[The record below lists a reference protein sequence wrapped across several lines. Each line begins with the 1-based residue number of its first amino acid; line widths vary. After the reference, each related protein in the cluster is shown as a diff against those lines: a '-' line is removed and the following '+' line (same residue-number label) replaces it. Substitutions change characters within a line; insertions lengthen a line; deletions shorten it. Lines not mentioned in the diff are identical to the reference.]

1 MGKPKKQT
9 IAYLKGLTKL
19 VIQAT
24 KGTTD
29 LVETMHSTIERG
41 HLPLGESRAT
51 TTSGITGLVY
61 KSIRGGA
68 QLVGTSLDYAMQT
81 VIPLLNDELVP
92 SRKKD
97 VFLSIINGVY
107 GDRLLLSENELAL
120 GMRFFYQN
128 QPIDNQLSSNVKSPS
143 TKIMLF
149 IHGLCMSHH
158 CWESG
163 DENLSSNMAETLG
176 YTPVYLDYNTGRC
189 IADNGQELATQLEQL
204 VDNWPVSVSHITT
217 AGHSMG
223 GLVARSARYYG
234 EKDNCRWIHLNKT
247 MASIGTPHA
256 GAPLEKV
263 ASVLENL
270 MQLSPYAIPFT
281 RLTKIRSEGIE
292 NLRHGE
298 ITATGDEF
306 VPLPI
311 DVEYFAL
318 AATLNKQEKF
328 TAEKFLGDGL
338 VTPDSAF
345 GQGQDSACTLLIPA
359 ENKWLSYE
367 LGHNEM
373 LTDSGVFQQLEKW
386 L

>member
-1 MGKPKKQT
+1 MGQPKKQT

-41 HLPLGESRAT
+41 HLPLGPSRAT

-61 KSIRGGA
+61 KSIRGGT
-68 QLVGTSLDYAMQT
+68 QLVGTSLDYAMQS

-107 GDRLLLSENELAL
+107 GDRLLLTENELAL
-120 GMRFFYQN
+120 GMQFFHQN
-128 QPIDNQLSSNVKSPS
+128 HAIDFQLSSKVKSPS

-158 CWESG
+158 CWKSG
-163 DENLSSNMAETLG
+163 DENLSKNMAETLG
-176 YTPVYLDYNTGRC
+176 YTPVYLNYNTGRC
-189 IADNGQELATQLEQL
+189 IADNGLELATQLEQL
-204 VDNWPVSVSHITT
+204 VNIWPVKVSNITIV
-217 AGHSMG
+217 GHSMG

-234 EKDNCRWIHLNKT
+234 EKNNCRWVHINKT
-247 MASIGTPHA
+247 LVSIGTPHA

-263 ASVLENL
+263 ASALENL

-281 RLTKIRSEGIE
+281 RLTKIRSQGIE

-298 ITATGDEF
+298 ITTTGDKF

-311 DVEYFAL
+311 GVEYFAL
-318 AATLNKQEKF
+318 AATLNKRGKF
-328 TAEKFLGDGL
+328 TAESFIGDGL
-338 VTPDSAF
+338 VTPASAF
-345 GQGQDSACTLLIPA
+345 GQGQDSGCTLLIPDQ
-359 ENKWLSYE
+359 NKWLSYE

-373 LTDSGVFQQLEKW
+373 LTDAGVFEQLETW

>member
-92 SRKKD
+92 SRNKD
-97 VFLSIINGVY
+97 IFLSIINGVY
-107 GDRLLLSENELAL
+107 GDQLLLTENELAL

-128 QPIDNQLSSNVKSPS
+128 QAIDSQLCSNLKSPS

-158 CWESG
+158 CWGS
-163 DENLSSNMAETLG
+163 DNKNLSSTMAETLG
-176 YTPVYLDYNTGRC
+176 FTPIYLNYNTGLC
-189 IADNGQELATQLEQL
+189 IADNGQELSIQLEKI
-204 VDNWPVSVSHITT
+204 VDSWPVSVSHITLV
-217 AGHSMG
+217 GHSMG
-223 GLVARSARYYG
+223 GLVARSTRYYG
-234 EKDNCRWIHLNKT
+234 EKNNCHWINLNKT
-247 MASIGTPHA
+247 MASIGTPHV

-263 ASVLENL
+263 AYQLEKL
-270 MQLSPYAIPFT
+270 MQLSPYAIPFI
-281 RLTKIRSEGIE
+281 RLTKIRSQGIE

-298 ITATGDEF
+298 ITATDNKF

-311 DVEYFAL
+311 NVDYFAL

-328 TAEKFLGDGL
+328 TAEKILGDGL
-338 VTPDSAF
+338 VTPNSAF
-345 GQGQDSACTLLIPA
+345 GQGQDSARTLLIPT
-359 ENKWLSYE
+359 ENKWLTYE

-373 LTDSGVFQQLEKW
+373 LTDEGVYQQLEKW

>member
-1 MGKPKKQT
+1 MDKPKKQT

-29 LVETMHSTIERG
+29 LVETMHSTIERA
-41 HLPLGESRAT
+41 HLPLGESRAA

-61 KSIRGGA
+61 KSIRGGT

-107 GDRLLLSENELAL
+107 GDRLLLTENELAL
-120 GMRFFYQN
+120 GMQFFHQN
-128 QPIDNQLSSNVKSPS
+128 QAIDSQLSSNLKSPS

-163 DENLSSNMAETLG
+163 GENLSSKMAETLG

-189 IADNGQELATQLEQL
+189 IADNGLELAIQLEKL
-204 VDNWPVSVSHITT
+204 VDIWPVNVSNITIV
-217 AGHSMG
+217 GHSMG
-223 GLVARSARYYG
+223 GLVARSASYYG
-234 EKDNCRWIHLNKT
+234 EKNNCRWLHINKT
-247 MASIGTPHA
+247 LVSIGTPHA

-263 ASVLENL
+263 ASALENL
-270 MQLSPYAIPFT
+270 MQLSPYAIPFV
-281 RLTKIRSEGIE
+281 RLTKIRSQGIE
-292 NLRHGE
+292 NLRYGE
-298 ITATGDEF
+298 ITTSDKF

-318 AATLNKQEKF
+318 AATLNKQQKFTTEKF
-328 TAEKFLGDGL
+328 IGDGL

-345 GQGQDSACTLLIPA
+345 GQGQDSSSTLLIPA
-359 ENKWLSYE
+359 ENKRLIYE

-373 LTDSGVFQQLEKW
+373 LTDAGVFKQLETW

>member
-1 MGKPKKQT
+1 MDKPKRQT

-29 LVETMHSTIERG
+29 LVETMHSTIERA
-41 HLPLGESRAT
+41 HLPLGESRAA

-61 KSIRGGA
+61 KSIRGGT

-107 GDRLLLSENELAL
+107 GDRLLLTENELAL
-120 GMRFFYQN
+120 GMQFFHQN
-128 QPIDNQLSSNVKSPS
+128 QAIDSQLSSNLKSPS

-163 DENLSSNMAETLG
+163 GENLSSKMAETLG

-189 IADNGQELATQLEQL
+189 IADNGLELAIQLEKL
-204 VDNWPVSVSHITT
+204 VDIWPVNVTNITIV
-217 AGHSMG
+217 GHSMG
-223 GLVARSARYYG
+223 GLVARSASYYG
-234 EKDNCRWIHLNKT
+234 EKNNCRWLHINKT
-247 MASIGTPHA
+247 LVSIGTPHA

-263 ASVLENL
+263 ASALENL
-270 MQLSPYAIPFT
+270 MQLSPYAIPFV
-281 RLTKIRSEGIE
+281 RLTKIRSQGIE
-292 NLRHGE
+292 NLRYGE
-298 ITATGDEF
+298 ITTSDKF

-318 AATLNKQEKF
+318 AATLNKQQKFTTEKF
-328 TAEKFLGDGL
+328 IGDGL

-345 GQGQDSACTLLIPA
+345 GQGQDSSSTLLIPA
-359 ENKWLSYE
+359 ENKRLIYE

-373 LTDSGVFQQLEKW
+373 LTDAGVFQQLETW

>member
-1 MGKPKKQT
+1 MGKPKQQT

-61 KSIRGGA
+61 KSIRGGT

-107 GDRLLLSENELAL
+107 GDRLLLTENELAL

-128 QPIDNQLSSNVKSPS
+128 QAIDNQQSSNMKSPS

-189 IADNGQELATQLEQL
+189 IADNGLELATQLDQL
-204 VDNWPVSVSHITT
+204 VDIWPVNVSDITIV
-217 AGHSMG
+217 GHSMG

-234 EKDNCRWIHLNKT
+234 EKNNCGWVQINKT
-247 MASIGTPHA
+247 MVSIGTPHA

-281 RLTKIRSEGIE
+281 RLTKIRSQGIE

-298 ITATGDEF
+298 IIAPGDKF

-311 DVEYFAL
+311 GVEYFAL

-328 TAEKFLGDGL
+328 TTEKFLGDGL

-345 GQGQDSACTLLIPA
+345 GQGKDSTCTLLIPDQ
-359 ENKWLSYE
+359 NKWLGYE

-373 LTDSGVFQQLEKW
+373 LTNAGVFEQLGTW

>member
-1 MGKPKKQT
+1 MDKPKRQT

-29 LVETMHSTIERG
+29 LVETMHSTIERA
-41 HLPLGESRAT
+41 HLPLGESRAA

-61 KSIRGGA
+61 KSIRGGT

-81 VIPLLNDELVP
+81 VIPLLNDELIP

-107 GDRLLLSENELAL
+107 GDRLLLTDNELAL
-120 GMRFFYQN
+120 GMQFFHQN
-128 QPIDNQLSSNVKSPS
+128 QAIDSQLSSNLKSPS

-163 DENLSSNMAETLG
+163 GENLSSKMAETLG

-189 IADNGQELATQLEQL
+189 IADNGLELAIQLEKL
-204 VDNWPVSVSHITT
+204 VDIWPVNVSNITIV
-217 AGHSMG
+217 GHSMG
-223 GLVARSARYYG
+223 GLVARSASYYG
-234 EKDNCRWIHLNKT
+234 EKNNCRWLHINKT
-247 MASIGTPHA
+247 LVSIGTPHA

-263 ASVLENL
+263 ASALENL
-270 MQLSPYAIPFT
+270 MQLSPYSIPFV
-281 RLTKIRSEGIE
+281 RLTKIRSQGIE
-292 NLRHGE
+292 NLRYGE
-298 ITATGDEF
+298 ITTSDKF

-318 AATLNKQEKF
+318 AATLNKQQKI
-328 TAEKFLGDGL
+328 TAEKFIGDGL

-345 GQGQDSACTLLIPA
+345 GQGQDSSSTLLIPA
-359 ENKWLSYE
+359 ENKRLIYE

-373 LTDSGVFQQLEKW
+373 LTDAGVFQQLETW

>member
-1 MGKPKKQT
+1 MDKPKKQT

-29 LVETMHSTIERG
+29 LVETMHSTIERA
-41 HLPLGESRAT
+41 HLPLGESRAA

-61 KSIRGGA
+61 KSIRGGT

-107 GDRLLLSENELAL
+107 GDRLLLTENELAL
-120 GMRFFYQN
+120 GMQFFHQN
-128 QPIDNQLSSNVKSPS
+128 QAIDSQLSSNLKSPS

-163 DENLSSNMAETLG
+163 GENLSSKMAETLG

-189 IADNGQELATQLEQL
+189 IADNGLELAIQLEKL
-204 VDNWPVSVSHITT
+204 VDIWPVNVSNITIV
-217 AGHSMG
+217 GHSMG
-223 GLVARSARYYG
+223 GLVARSASYYG
-234 EKDNCRWIHLNKT
+234 GKNNCRWQHINKT
-247 MASIGTPHA
+247 LVSIGTPHA

-263 ASVLENL
+263 ASALENL
-270 MQLSPYAIPFT
+270 MQLSPYAIPFV
-281 RLTKIRSEGIE
+281 RLTKIRSQGIE
-292 NLRHGE
+292 NLRYGE
-298 ITATGDEF
+298 IIISDIF

-318 AATLNKQEKF
+318 AATLNKQQKFTTEKF
-328 TAEKFLGDGL
+328 IGDGL

-345 GQGQDSACTLLIPA
+345 GQGQDSSSTLLIPA
-359 ENKWLSYE
+359 ENKRLIYE

-373 LTDSGVFQQLEKW
+373 LTDAGVFKQLETW

>member
-1 MGKPKKQT
+1 MDKPKRQT

-29 LVETMHSTIERG
+29 LVETMHSTIERA
-41 HLPLGESRAT
+41 HLPLGESRAA

-61 KSIRGGA
+61 KSIRGGT

-107 GDRLLLSENELAL
+107 GDRLLLTENELAL
-120 GMRFFYQN
+120 GMQFFHQN
-128 QPIDNQLSSNVKSPS
+128 QAIDSQLSSNLKSPS

-158 CWESG
+158 CWEKG
-163 DENLSSNMAETLG
+163 GENLSSKMAETLG

-189 IADNGQELATQLEQL
+189 IADNGLELAIQLEKL
-204 VDNWPVSVSHITT
+204 VDIWPVNVINITIV
-217 AGHSMG
+217 GHSMG
-223 GLVARSARYYG
+223 GLVARSASYYG
-234 EKDNCRWIHLNKT
+234 GKNNCCWQHINKT
-247 MASIGTPHA
+247 LVSIGTPHA

-263 ASVLENL
+263 ASALENL
-270 MQLSPYAIPFT
+270 MQLSPYAIPFV
-281 RLTKIRSEGIE
+281 RLTKIRSQGIE
-292 NLRHGE
+292 NLRYGE
-298 ITATGDEF
+298 ITTSDIF

-318 AATLNKQEKF
+318 AATLNKQQKFTTEKF
-328 TAEKFLGDGL
+328 IGDGL

-345 GQGQDSACTLLIPA
+345 GQGQDSSSTLLIPA
-359 ENKWLSYE
+359 ENKRLIYE

-373 LTDSGVFQQLEKW
+373 LTDAGVFKQLETW

>member
-1 MGKPKKQT
+1 MDKPKRQT

-29 LVETMHSTIERG
+29 LVETMHSTIERA
-41 HLPLGESRAT
+41 HLPLGESRAA

-61 KSIRGGA
+61 KSIRGGT

-81 VIPLLNDELVP
+81 VIPLLNDELIP

-107 GDRLLLSENELAL
+107 GDRLLLTENELAL
-120 GMRFFYQN
+120 GMQFFHQN
-128 QPIDNQLSSNVKSPS
+128 QAIDSQLSSNLKSPS

-163 DENLSSNMAETLG
+163 GENLSSNMAETLG

-189 IADNGQELATQLEQL
+189 IADNGLELAIQLEKL
-204 VDNWPVSVSHITT
+204 VDIWPVNVSNITIV
-217 AGHSMG
+217 GHSMG
-223 GLVARSARYYG
+223 GLVARSASYYG
-234 EKDNCRWIHLNKT
+234 EKNNCRWLHINKT
-247 MASIGTPHA
+247 LVSIGTPHA

-263 ASVLENL
+263 ASALENL
-270 MQLSPYAIPFT
+270 MQLSPYAIPFV
-281 RLTKIRSEGIE
+281 RLTKIRSQGIE
-292 NLRHGE
+292 NLRYGE
-298 ITATGDEF
+298 ITTSDKF

-318 AATLNKQEKF
+318 AATLNKQQKFTTEKF
-328 TAEKFLGDGL
+328 IGDGL

-345 GQGQDSACTLLIPA
+345 GQGQDSSSTLLIPA
-359 ENKWLSYE
+359 ENKRLIYE

-373 LTDSGVFQQLEKW
+373 LTDAGVFQQLETW

>member
-1 MGKPKKQT
+1 MGKPSKQT
-9 IAYLKGLTKL
+9 IEYLRGLTKL

-29 LVETMHSTIERG
+29 IVETMHSTVERG
-41 HLPLGESRAT
+41 HLPMGKSRAT
-51 TTSGITGLVY
+51 ATSGVTGLVY

-81 VIPLLNDELVP
+81 VIPLLNDELKP
-92 SRKKD
+92 SRQKD

-107 GDRLLLSENELAL
+107 GDRLVLAENELAL

-128 QPIDNQLSSNVKSPS
+128 QATDDQLSSNLKSPS

-158 CWESG
+158 CWQSDG
-163 DENLSSNMAETLG
+163 KNLSSRMAEKLG
-176 YTPVYLDYNTGRC
+176 FTPIYLDYNTGRC
-189 IADNGQELATQLEQL
+189 IADNGKELATQLEQL
-204 VDNWPVSVSHITT
+204 VDSWPVSVTNITIV
-217 AGHSMG
+217 GHSMG

-234 EKDNCRWIHLNKT
+234 ENDNCRWIHLNKT
-247 MASIGTPHA
+247 LASIGTPHG

-270 MQLSPYAIPFT
+270 MQLSPYAMPFT
-281 RLTKIRSEGIE
+281 RLTKIRSQGIE

-298 ITATGDEF
+298 ITATGDKF

-311 DVEYFAL
+311 GVDYFAV

-328 TAEKFLGDGL
+328 TAENFLGDGL

-345 GQGQDSACTLLIPA
+345 GQNKDSALALLIPA
-359 ENKWLSYE
+359 ENKSLTYE
-367 LGHNEM
+367 LGHTEM
-373 LTDSGVFQQLEKW
+373 LTATAVYQQLEKW

>member
-1 MGKPKKQT
+1 MDKPKRQT

-29 LVETMHSTIERG
+29 LVETMHSTIERA
-41 HLPLGESRAT
+41 HLPLGESRAA

-61 KSIRGGA
+61 KSIRGGT

-81 VIPLLNDELVP
+81 VIPLLNDELIP

-107 GDRLLLSENELAL
+107 GDRLLLTDNELAL
-120 GMRFFYQN
+120 GMQFFHQN
-128 QPIDNQLSSNVKSPS
+128 QAIDSQLSSNLKSPS

-163 DENLSSNMAETLG
+163 GENLSSKMAETLG

-189 IADNGQELATQLEQL
+189 IADNGLELAIQLEKL
-204 VDNWPVSVSHITT
+204 VDIWPVNVSNITIV
-217 AGHSMG
+217 GHSMG
-223 GLVARSARYYG
+223 GLVARSASYYG
-234 EKDNCRWIHLNKT
+234 EKNNCRWLHINKT
-247 MASIGTPHA
+247 LVSIGTPHA

-263 ASVLENL
+263 ASALENL
-270 MQLSPYAIPFT
+270 MQLSPYSIPFV
-281 RLTKIRSEGIE
+281 RLTKIRSQGIE
-292 NLRHGE
+292 NLRYGE
-298 ITATGDEF
+298 ITTSDKF

-318 AATLNKQEKF
+318 AATLNKQQKFTTEKF
-328 TAEKFLGDGL
+328 IGDGL

-345 GQGQDSACTLLIPA
+345 GQGQDSSSTLLIPA
-359 ENKWLSYE
+359 ENKRLIYE

-373 LTDSGVFQQLEKW
+373 LTDAGVFQQLETW

>member
-1 MGKPKKQT
+1 MDKPKRQT

-29 LVETMHSTIERG
+29 LVETMHSTIERA
-41 HLPLGESRAT
+41 HLPLGESRAA

-61 KSIRGGA
+61 KSIRGGT

-81 VIPLLNDELVP
+81 VIPLLNDELIP

-107 GDRLLLSENELAL
+107 GDRLLLTNNELAL
-120 GMRFFYQN
+120 GMQFFHQN
-128 QPIDNQLSSNVKSPS
+128 QAIDSQLSSNLKSPS

-163 DENLSSNMAETLG
+163 GENLSSKMAETLG

-189 IADNGQELATQLEQL
+189 IADNGLELAIQLEKL
-204 VDNWPVSVSHITT
+204 VDIWPVNVSNITIV
-217 AGHSMG
+217 GHSMG
-223 GLVARSARYYG
+223 GLVARSASYYG
-234 EKDNCRWIHLNKT
+234 EKNNCRWLHINKT
-247 MASIGTPHA
+247 LVSIGTPHA

-263 ASVLENL
+263 ASALENL
-270 MQLSPYAIPFT
+270 MQLSPYAIPFV
-281 RLTKIRSEGIE
+281 RLTKIRSQGIE
-292 NLRHGE
+292 NLRYGE
-298 ITATGDEF
+298 ITTSDKF

-318 AATLNKQEKF
+318 AATLNKQQKFTTEKF
-328 TAEKFLGDGL
+328 IGDGL

-345 GQGQDSACTLLIPA
+345 GQGQDSSSTLLIPA
-359 ENKWLSYE
+359 ENKRLIYE

-373 LTDSGVFQQLEKW
+373 LTDAGVFQQLETW

>member
-1 MGKPKKQT
+1 MGTPKKQT

-19 VIQAT
+19 VIRAT

-41 HLPLGESRAT
+41 HLPLGESHAT

-68 QLVGTSLDYAMQT
+68 ELVGTSLDYAMQK

-97 VFLSIINGVY
+97 VFLSIINGIY
-107 GDRLLLSENELAL
+107 GDQLLLTENELTL
-120 GMRFFYQN
+120 NMRFFYQN
-128 QPIDNQLSSNVKSPS
+128 QVIDHQLCSNLKSPS

-158 CWESG
+158 CWESD
-163 DENLSSNMAETLG
+163 DENFSSRMAVTLG
-176 YTPVYLDYNTGRC
+176 FTPIYLNYNTGRC
-189 IADNGQELATQLEQL
+189 IADNGQQLATQLDQL
-204 VDNWPVSVSHITT
+204 IDYWPVKVTHITI

-234 EKDNCRWIHLNKT
+234 EKDKCRWIHLNKT
-247 MASIGTPHA
+247 MISIGTPHT

-263 ASVLENL
+263 AYQLEQL
-270 MQLSPYAIPFT
+270 MQFSPYAIPFI
-281 RLTKIRSEGIE
+281 RLTKIRSQGIE
-292 NLRHGE
+292 NLRHGK
-298 ITATGDEF
+298 IIATDNKF
-306 VPLPI
+306 VPLPKSI
-311 DVEYFAL
+311 NYYAL

-328 TAEKFLGDGL
+328 TAEKIIGDGL

-345 GQGQDSACTLLIPA
+345 GQGQDSARSLLIPA
-359 ENKWLSYE
+359 ANKSLIYE

-373 LTDSGVFQQLEKW
+373 LTDAGVYQQLERW

>member
-1 MGKPKKQT
+1 MDKPKRQT

-29 LVETMHSTIERG
+29 LVETMHSTIERV
-41 HLPLGESRAT
+41 HLPLGESRAA

-61 KSIRGGA
+61 KSIRGGT

-107 GDRLLLSENELAL
+107 GDRLLLTENELAL
-120 GMRFFYQN
+120 GMQFFHQN
-128 QPIDNQLSSNVKSPS
+128 QAIDSQLSSNLKSPS

-163 DENLSSNMAETLG
+163 GENLSSKMAETLG

-189 IADNGQELATQLEQL
+189 IADNGLELAIQLEKL
-204 VDNWPVSVSHITT
+204 VDIWPVNVSNITIV
-217 AGHSMG
+217 GHSMG
-223 GLVARSARYYG
+223 GLVARSASYYG
-234 EKDNCRWIHLNKT
+234 EKNNCRWLHINKT
-247 MASIGTPHA
+247 LVSIGTPHA

-263 ASVLENL
+263 ASALENL
-270 MQLSPYAIPFT
+270 MQLSPYAIPFV
-281 RLTKIRSEGIE
+281 RLTKIRSQGIE
-292 NLRHGE
+292 NLRYGE
-298 ITATGDEF
+298 ITTSDKF

-318 AATLNKQEKF
+318 AATLNKQQKFTTEKF
-328 TAEKFLGDGL
+328 IGDGL

-345 GQGQDSACTLLIPA
+345 GQGQDSSSTLLIPA
-359 ENKWLSYE
+359 ENKRLIYE

-373 LTDSGVFQQLEKW
+373 LTDAGVFKQLETW

>member
-1 MGKPKKQT
+1 MDKPKRQT

-29 LVETMHSTIERG
+29 LVETMHSTIERA
-41 HLPLGESRAT
+41 HLPLGESRAA

-61 KSIRGGA
+61 KSIRGGT

-81 VIPLLNDELVP
+81 VIPLLNDELIP

-107 GDRLLLSENELAL
+107 GDRLLLTDNELAL
-120 GMRFFYQN
+120 GMQFFHQN
-128 QPIDNQLSSNVKSPS
+128 QAIDSQLSSNLKSPS

-163 DENLSSNMAETLG
+163 GENLSSKMAETLG

-189 IADNGQELATQLEQL
+189 IADNGLELAIQLEKL
-204 VDNWPVSVSHITT
+204 VDIWPVNVSNITIV
-217 AGHSMG
+217 GHSMG
-223 GLVARSARYYG
+223 GLVARSASYYG
-234 EKDNCRWIHLNKT
+234 EKNNCRWLHINKT
-247 MASIGTPHA
+247 LVSIGTPHA

-263 ASVLENL
+263 ASALENL
-270 MQLSPYAIPFT
+270 MQLSPYAIPFV
-281 RLTKIRSEGIE
+281 RLTKIRSQGIE
-292 NLRHGE
+292 NLRYGE
-298 ITATGDEF
+298 ITTSDKF

-318 AATLNKQEKF
+318 AATLNKQQKFTTEKF
-328 TAEKFLGDGL
+328 IGDGL

-345 GQGQDSACTLLIPA
+345 GQGQDSSSTLLIPA
-359 ENKWLSYE
+359 ENKRLIYE

-373 LTDSGVFQQLEKW
+373 LTDAGVFQQLETW

>member
-1 MGKPKKQT
+1 MDKPKKQT

-29 LVETMHSTIERG
+29 LVETMHSTIERA
-41 HLPLGESRAT
+41 HLPLGESRAA

-61 KSIRGGA
+61 KSIRGGT

-107 GDRLLLSENELAL
+107 GDRLLLTENELAL
-120 GMRFFYQN
+120 GMQFFHQN
-128 QPIDNQLSSNVKSPS
+128 QAIDSQLSSNLKSPS

-163 DENLSSNMAETLG
+163 GENLSSKMAETLG

-189 IADNGQELATQLEQL
+189 IADNGLELAIQLEKL
-204 VDNWPVSVSHITT
+204 VDIWPVNVSNITIV
-217 AGHSMG
+217 GHSMG
-223 GLVARSARYYG
+223 GLVARSASYYG
-234 EKDNCRWIHLNKT
+234 EKNNCRWLHINKT
-247 MASIGTPHA
+247 LVSIGTPHA

-263 ASVLENL
+263 ASALENL
-270 MQLSPYAIPFT
+270 MQLSPYAIPFV
-281 RLTKIRSEGIE
+281 RLTKIRSQGIE
-292 NLRHGE
+292 NLRYGE
-298 ITATGDEF
+298 ITISDIF

-318 AATLNKQEKF
+318 AATLNKQQKFTTEKF
-328 TAEKFLGDGL
+328 IGDGL

-345 GQGQDSACTLLIPA
+345 GQGQDSSSTLLIPA
-359 ENKWLSYE
+359 ENKRLIYE

-373 LTDSGVFQQLEKW
+373 LTDAGVFKQLETW

>member
-1 MGKPKKQT
+1 MDKPKRQT

-29 LVETMHSTIERG
+29 LVETMHSTIERA
-41 HLPLGESRAT
+41 HLPLGESRAA

-61 KSIRGGA
+61 KSIRGGT

-81 VIPLLNDELVP
+81 VIPLLNDELIP

-107 GDRLLLSENELAL
+107 GDRLLLTENELAL
-120 GMRFFYQN
+120 GMQFFHQN
-128 QPIDNQLSSNVKSPS
+128 QAIDSQLSSNLKSPS

-163 DENLSSNMAETLG
+163 GENLSSKMAETLG

-189 IADNGQELATQLEQL
+189 IADNGLELAIQLEKL
-204 VDNWPVSVSHITT
+204 VDIWPVNVSNITIV
-217 AGHSMG
+217 GHSMG
-223 GLVARSARYYG
+223 GLVARSASYYG
-234 EKDNCRWIHLNKT
+234 EKNNCRWLHINKT
-247 MASIGTPHA
+247 LVSIGTPHA

-263 ASVLENL
+263 ASALENL
-270 MQLSPYAIPFT
+270 MQLSPYAIPFV
-281 RLTKIRSEGIE
+281 RLTKIRSQGIE
-292 NLRHGE
+292 NLRYGE
-298 ITATGDEF
+298 ITTSDKF

-318 AATLNKQEKF
+318 AATLNKQQKFTTEKF
-328 TAEKFLGDGL
+328 IGDGL

-345 GQGQDSACTLLIPA
+345 GQGQDSSSTLLIPA
-359 ENKWLSYE
+359 ENKRLIYE

-373 LTDSGVFQQLEKW
+373 LTDAGVFQQLETW

>member
-61 KSIRGGA
+61 KGIRGGT

-81 VIPLLNDELVP
+81 VIPLLNDEIVP

-107 GDRLLLSENELAL
+107 GDRLLLTENELTL

-128 QPIDNQLSSNVKSPS
+128 HAIDNQQSSNMKSPS

-163 DENLSSNMAETLG
+163 DKNFSSNMAEALG

-189 IADNGQELATQLEQL
+189 IGDNGQELATQLEQL
-204 VDNWPVSVSHITT
+204 VDIWPVAVSNITII
-217 AGHSMG
+217 GHSMG

-234 EKDNCRWIHLNKT
+234 EGNNCRWVHLNKK

-281 RLTKIRSEGIE
+281 RLTKIRSQGIE

-298 ITATGDEF
+298 ITTTGDKF

-318 AATLNKQEKF
+318 AATLNKKEEF
-328 TAEKFLGDGL
+328 TAENFLGDGL
-338 VTPDSAF
+338 VTPASAF
-345 GQGQDSACTLLIPA
+345 GQGQDSTCTLLIPDQ
-359 ENKWLSYE
+359 NKWLSYE

-373 LTDSGVFQQLEKW
+373 LTDAGVFKQLEAW